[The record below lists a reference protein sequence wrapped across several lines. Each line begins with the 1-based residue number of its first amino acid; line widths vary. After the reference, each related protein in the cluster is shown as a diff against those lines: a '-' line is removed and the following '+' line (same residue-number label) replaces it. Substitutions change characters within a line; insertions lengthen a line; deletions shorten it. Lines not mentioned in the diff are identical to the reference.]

1 MASKIPRAIASSGGA
16 RLLLLVAGAATLAV
30 AALLLCRHQPLVV
43 PVAAAQVEKL
53 AALATPEALG
63 RELFHDVALSKN
75 RTQACATCHSP
86 DYGFADPRTLPST
99 GGAVSLG
106 DDGTSLGDR
115 NAPTAAYA
123 SFTPSFGK
131 DAKGR
136 WMGGQFL
143 DGRAATLED
152 QAGGPPLN
160 PIEMGMPDK
169 ASVVAR
175 LRESPRYAAAFEAL
189 YGKGI
194 LDRADDA
201 YAAMTKSIAAFE
213 RTDEFSPFDSKY
225 DRYLR
230 GEEKLTD
237 QEDLGRVLFFSSQF
251 TNCSQC
257 HRLRDIGGAE
267 KETFSGY
274 VFHNIGVP
282 ANTAARAVNGT
293 APGHVDHGLPDGK
306 IVIEPALAGKF
317 KTPSLRNVAVTSPY
331 MHNGVFKDLRTVIL
345 FYNKY
350 VSKSPKRQINPETG
364 EPFGPPEVADNLA
377 LEELKSAPA
386 LDDKRID
393 ALVAFLKTLTDRR
406 YEHLVAR

>member
-1 MASKIPRAIASSGGA
+1 MSLQTRAKCRPSWLALVMLLALAGIA
-16 RLLLLVAGAATLAV
+16 
-30 AALLLCRHQPLVV
+30 
-43 PVAAAQVEKL
+43 
-53 AALATPEALG
+53 AALAVHGASPVPALAGDAALTSKEALG
-63 RELFHDVALSKN
+63 RALFQDVALSRN
-75 RTQACATCHSP
+75 RTEACSTCHVP
-86 DYGFADPRTLPST
+86 DNGFADPRQLPGT

-106 DDGTSLGDR
+106 DDGKSIGDR
-115 NAPTAAYA
+115 NAPSASYA
-123 SFTPSFGK
+123 SFSPLFHK
-131 DAKGR
+131 DEKGR
-136 WMGGQFL
+136 WVGGEFL

-169 ASVVAR
+169 ASIVAR
-175 LRESPRYAAAFEAL
+175 LRESPQYVAAFEL
-189 YGKGI
+189 LFGPGI
-194 LDRADDA
+194 LERTDDA
-201 YAAMTKSIAAFE
+201 YRAMTQAIAAFE
-213 RTDEFSPFDSKY
+213 RTSELSPFDSRY

-230 GEEKLTD
+230 GEVKLTE

-267 KETFSGY
+267 KETFSSY

-282 ANTAARAVNGT
+282 ANPAVRAVNGT
-293 APGHVDHGLPDGK
+293 KAGYVDRGLLNGN
-306 IVIEPALAGKF
+306 VVTEASQAGKF
-317 KTPSLRNVAVTSPY
+317 KTPSLRNVAVTGPY

-350 VSKSPKRQINPETG
+350 VSKSARRQINPETG
-364 EPFGPPEVADNLA
+364 KPFDPPEMADNIS

-406 YEHLVAR
+406 YEPLLQR